1 MSINEEY
8 AIEMLLSGHLH
19 GKEIGEGYIV
29 AFMYE
34 CNVTNPEKLDKW
46 LLNNGFLREPTVKES
61 LNRYTIPELKEFLSH
76 KNMKISGKKIDLI
89 ERLLSALSQN
99 EITALLSSDKRYFL
113 SEKGMKHYNDNIDLE
128 ELHRNWIYNI
138 ELNEYFKHR
147 KQFGGII
154 GYYETAYIILQK
166 KITHGTIGT
175 SITASDFIN
184 FSEVC
189 EKLQMNED
197 ALKFLLINLYVKVN
211 LLDSYYLDKNYIE
224 SNGIKTL
231 YDSLN
236 ETITFNLNSIKRI
249 VNLSE
254 YYSTTMVDDIYSTIK
269 LQYILLDKVNFKSLV
284 NDMIQSAYFD
294 ATPYMRTI
302 KENYKRISSQILKGK
317 NKINIGSILQFLHKI

>member
-1 MSINEEY
+1 
-8 AIEMLLSGHLH
+8 
-19 GKEIGEGYIV
+19 
-29 AFMYE
+29 
-34 CNVTNPEKLDKW
+34 
-46 LLNNGFLREPTVKES
+46 
-61 LNRYTIPELKEFLSH
+61 
-76 KNMKISGKKIDLI
+76 
-89 ERLLSALSQN
+89 
-99 EITALLSSDKRYFL
+99 
-113 SEKGMKHYNDNIDLE
+113 
-128 ELHRNWIYNI
+128 
-138 ELNEYFKHR
+138 
-147 KQFGGII
+147 
-154 GYYETAYIILQK
+154 
-166 KITHGTIGT
+166 
-175 SITASDFIN
+175 
-184 FSEVC
+184 
-189 EKLQMNED
+189 MNED